1 MKRSLRLC
9 ISYDGSHS
17 DALNN
22 LAVLATKTQQF
33 NKAKQYLV
41 TAQTADPKSV
51 EIEKNLELI
60 EEHL

>member
-9 ISYDGSHS
+9 VSYDGAHS

-22 LAVLATKTQQF
+22 LAVLAAKNQQF

-41 TAQTADPKSV
+41 TAQTANPKSS
-51 EIEKNLELI
+51 EIEANLELI